1 LGFRALLSASSPLMC
16 FCLCCV
22 LQLQAHRAEL
32 YSSLAKGFRDFLGH
46 GQEGR
51 LARLMAADIT
61 PGFAAVSQQVR
72 RHALVLLLACAL
84 HVSPGMAHGSCY
96 YSRWGGGPG
105 SGAAVVCG
113 LPLYVLHVAPG
124 SVDGS

>member
-1 LGFRALLSASSPLMC
+1 MWALWCCLVRCVCVVLQLQTPALSIPSSQRQPDVLNISKHAAC
-16 FCLCCV
+16 HVSLL

-32 YSSLAKGFRDFLGH
+32 YSSLSKGFRDFLGH

-72 RHALVLLLACAL
+72 
-84 HVSPGMAHGSCY
+84 
-96 YSRWGGGPG
+96 GG
-105 SGAAVVCG
+105 
-113 LPLYVLHVAPG
+113 APADRE
-124 SVDGS
+124 SMFCCMCL